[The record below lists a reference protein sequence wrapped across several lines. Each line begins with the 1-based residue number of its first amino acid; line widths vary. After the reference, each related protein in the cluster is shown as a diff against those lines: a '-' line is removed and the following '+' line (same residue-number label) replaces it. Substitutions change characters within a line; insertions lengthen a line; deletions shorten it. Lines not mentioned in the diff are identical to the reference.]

1 MRESFIIYWAI
12 SLKQGF
18 KREEGDSV
26 KRNTKSLWGNRGPHE
41 NQLRVTTKFH
51 GGEEIRGH
59 RKTSVSLATKSIN
72 HQLFIPYVFVPITW
86 TQIPNSFI
94 FSLIIKTNVLAVRNH
109 PQCNLSILVYNL
121 YWYTISVYSVMTP
134 FICSVL
140 RYSMQLQTWDWHP
153 CCLVAC
159 FFDLTVCHRSVLSCW

>member
-1 MRESFIIYWAI
+1 M
-12 SLKQGF
+12 KQGF

-41 NQLRVTTKFH
+41 NHLRVKTKFH

-94 FSLIIKTNVLAVRNH
+94 FSLIIKTICARCKKSPTMQSLY
-109 PQCNLSILVYNL
+109 PSI
-121 YWYTISVYSVMTP
+121 
-134 FICSVL
+134 
-140 RYSMQLQTWDWHP
+140 
-153 CCLVAC
+153 
-159 FFDLTVCHRSVLSCW
+159 